1 MASGSSGTIPAIGR
15 LYSGDQGDGIMP
27 STEQDDATFDYE
39 NSPWVG
45 DRTLARIRYEQ
56 LEELNNPVLVRE
68 ALGLSGGN
76 PTSTITIDP
85 HDIRRP
91 VLVPRGFAQDWLA
104 HRDARI
110 KRKLER
116 ESRATKFF
124 QTAAGYLM
132 LALQP
137 IPLSIPFGWWMSRG
151 QKKVERRRLARSY
164 TQRPPT
170 DPQRK

>member
-1 MASGSSGTIPAIGR
+1 MTAHRFPPPWSSRMKPPTMASGSSGTIPAIGR

-91 VLVPRGFAQDWLA
+91 VLVPRGF
-104 HRDARI
+104 RP
-110 KRKLER
+110 
-116 ESRATKFF
+116 
-124 QTAAGYLM
+124 G
-132 LALQP
+132 
-137 IPLSIPFGWWMSRG
+137 
-151 QKKVERRRLARSY
+151 LAR
-164 TQRPPT
+164 PPGRT
-170 DPQRK
+170 HQTKARTRKSRY